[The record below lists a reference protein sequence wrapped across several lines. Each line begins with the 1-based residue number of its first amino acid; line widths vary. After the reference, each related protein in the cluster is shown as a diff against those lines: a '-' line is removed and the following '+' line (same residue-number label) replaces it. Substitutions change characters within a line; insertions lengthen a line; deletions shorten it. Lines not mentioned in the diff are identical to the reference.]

1 MSQPRISNEQNPSRR
16 SDFKGLME
24 NLEEN
29 YNKLNLEN
37 QKLNKKISSLDKEIV
52 QYKEKIGTLETEN
65 FTYKNELIRYQHE
78 IEPKYNE
85 KIKNMEI
92 QYNNNMAKYKQ
103 EVEAFYNNIIA
114 GLKAEAD
121 NSNRVLIEAIERL
134 NRRLENPNLFNQP
147 ILGDGL
153 SNNCSS
159 EEDTVQLSID
169 INSLQC
175 KIKDYVT
182 TLKGDIKI
190 DNDKIQGLYGK
201 YNLNT
206 QNLTDKILMKAVLQ
220 RYVLENGFKFVN
232 DYLEIK
238 DDDDPNSPNN
248 QEKYIIYYT
257 NKLID
262 LLDKFYNSR
271 FKQNNNMVDDI
282 STKIRQQVYGILDDD
297 KRKTAENIAENLIKD
312 IVRIFKFRL
321 LIQEP
326 KCEVHWLK
334 NNAKIVM
341 NHQWDGDYPNDYIM
355 GICYFPLTGIESDEV
370 YVQPNSYPPP
380 LPPKPLI
387 GNSPRN
393 SIEKPSPVPQIPSSD
408 DKKIVDFTRGARP
421 CFTKKKGKGKGKDR
435 EQ

>member
-147 ILGDGL
+147 ILGD
-153 SNNCSS
+153 
-159 EEDTVQLSID
+159 
-169 INSLQC
+169 
-175 KIKDYVT
+175 
-182 TLKGDIKI
+182 
-190 DNDKIQGLYGK
+190 
-201 YNLNT
+201 
-206 QNLTDKILMKAVLQ
+206 
-220 RYVLENGFKFVN
+220 
-232 DYLEIK
+232 
-238 DDDDPNSPNN
+238 
-248 QEKYIIYYT
+248 
-257 NKLID
+257 
-262 LLDKFYNSR
+262 
-271 FKQNNNMVDDI
+271 
-282 STKIRQQVYGILDDD
+282 
-297 KRKTAENIAENLIKD
+297 
-312 IVRIFKFRL
+312 
-321 LIQEP
+321 
-326 KCEVHWLK
+326 
-334 NNAKIVM
+334 
-341 NHQWDGDYPNDYIM
+341 
-355 GICYFPLTGIESDEV
+355 V

>member
-147 ILGDGL
+147 ILGD
-153 SNNCSS
+153 
-159 EEDTVQLSID
+159 
-169 INSLQC
+169 
-175 KIKDYVT
+175 
-182 TLKGDIKI
+182 
-190 DNDKIQGLYGK
+190 
-201 YNLNT
+201 
-206 QNLTDKILMKAVLQ
+206 
-220 RYVLENGFKFVN
+220 
-232 DYLEIK
+232 
-238 DDDDPNSPNN
+238 
-248 QEKYIIYYT
+248 
-257 NKLID
+257 
-262 LLDKFYNSR
+262 
-271 FKQNNNMVDDI
+271 
-282 STKIRQQVYGILDDD
+282 
-297 KRKTAENIAENLIKD
+297 
-312 IVRIFKFRL
+312 
-321 LIQEP
+321 
-326 KCEVHWLK
+326 
-334 NNAKIVM
+334 
-341 NHQWDGDYPNDYIM
+341 
-355 GICYFPLTGIESDEV
+355 DEV

-421 CFTKKKGKGKGKDR
+421 WCCKYHMTHSEVIVSNEFGIAHIEDDNGYTEFGSSHFLENSNNNNEFNFDNWSNINVKYYDDKGMDGVQHETLND
-435 EQ
+435 

>member
-238 DDDDPNSPNN
+238 DDDDPNTLELN
-248 QEKYIIYYT
+248 QLMAGYRYI
-257 NKLID
+257 K
-262 LLDKFYNSR
+262 
-271 FKQNNNMVDDI
+271 
-282 STKIRQQVYGILDDD
+282 DDD
-297 KRKTAENIAENLIKD
+297 KRKTAETT
-312 IVRIFKFRL
+312 
-321 LIQEP
+321 
-326 KCEVHWLK
+326 
-334 NNAKIVM
+334 AKL
-341 NHQWDGDYPNDYIM
+341 Y
-355 GICYFPLTGIESDEV
+355 
-370 YVQPNSYPPP
+370 
-380 LPPKPLI
+380 
-387 GNSPRN
+387 
-393 SIEKPSPVPQIPSSD
+393 
-408 DKKIVDFTRGARP
+408 
-421 CFTKKKGKGKGKDR
+421 
-435 EQ
+435 